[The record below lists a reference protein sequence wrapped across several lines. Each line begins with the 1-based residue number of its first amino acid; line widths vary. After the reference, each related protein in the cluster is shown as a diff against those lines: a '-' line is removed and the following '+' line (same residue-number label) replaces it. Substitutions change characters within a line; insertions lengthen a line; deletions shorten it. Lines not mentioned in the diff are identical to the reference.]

1 MIFLIFLERTVSTYN
16 INKKIKLIHY
26 LQLIWSVELV
36 QQKRSKISNEQKCRE
51 VLQKRYPTGASI
63 REDQSS
69 TQSHLS
75 AIGNELSKAK
85 PRDSVLLP
93 LMKSTYPS
101 QRLFV
106 LNEAVCARQILEV
119 YPALK
124 RPTIVR
130 TFSYTLYL
138 Q

>member
-1 MIFLIFLERTVSTYN
+1 MVERVRNVIKRDRKRMSGSTA
-16 INKKIKLIHY
+16 
-26 LQLIWSVELV
+26 ETP
-36 QQKRSKISNEQKCRE
+36 QKRSKITSEQKCRE
-51 VLQKRYPTGASI
+51 ILQKRYPTGANI

-75 AIGNELSKAK
+75 AMGNELSKAK
-85 PRDSVLLP
+85 PRDAVLLP

-101 QRLFV
+101 RRIFV
-106 LNEAVCARQILEV
+106 LNEAVCARQILDI

-130 TFSYTLYL
+130 IFLHCIYNESKLI
-138 Q
+138 